1 MYCSSVFFTI
11 FSESARFAFQVH
23 CQSCQAW
30 QTVLILVCTLLAD
43 QFYVE
48 FKWRSDFKSDSNP
61 CCPGGI
67 VNRHSGPGRQMLKSC
82 KQFLVSLPVT
92 LHSFPKPPKPPTP
105 FQVHVNNPTW
115 LFETTLAV
123 SLPLASTVPHTSRAL
138 FQLPFLAVQDCYPD
152 FTDEES
158 EAE

>member
-1 MYCSSVFFTI
+1 MERLFYSGRPWISCHLRRDLTPGLSRAYGEEPSGRFCVWSTSCPNLLPCFYAMYCSSVFFTI

-23 CQSCQAW
+23 CRSCQAW

-67 VNRHSGPGRQMLKSC
+67 VNRHSGPGRQILKYC
-82 KQFLVSLPVT
+82 KHFLMSLPVI
-92 LHSFPKPPKPPTP
+92 LHSFPQAPRSPRSK
-105 FQVHVNNPTW
+105 
-115 LFETTLAV
+115 
-123 SLPLASTVPHTSRAL
+123 ST
-138 FQLPFLAVQDCYPD
+138 
-152 FTDEES
+152 
-158 EAE
+158 